1 MKVQFLAMLGFW
13 LFSPHMALSQSVE
26 NFTLEAIVED
36 SRAQVDS
43 KFELKDHKGKI
54 VVLHFLLKTEC
65 PFCLK
70 YTTQYAQLAA
80 TTPDVIHLFIK
91 PDSEKD
97 IRAWLKK
104 LVKVDGIKPPTIYR
118 DAGAKLAKRFGI
130 PDGYQFHGLRVHYP
144 ALVVLDGDGQGPP
157 RARMQPIEDAR
168 AVAVLETENCR
179 EYFTEFFALPAGN
192 AVENNLGSTSSSC

>member
-1 MKVQFLAMLGFW
+1 MKVISVAMVGFLLSIPQLVF
-13 LFSPHMALSQSVE
+13 SQSVE

-36 SRAQVDS
+36 SQAQVDS

-70 YTTQYAQLAA
+70 YTNQYAQLAA

-97 IRAWLKK
+97 IRAWARKI
-104 LVKVDGIKPPTIYR
+104 VKIDGVKQPTIYR
-118 DAGAKLAKRFGI
+118 DAGARVAKLFDI
-130 PDGYQFHGLRVHYP
+130 PDGYQFHGQSVHYP
-144 ALVVLDGDGQGPP
+144 ALVALDGDGKEMFRYVGKNNSDRMP
-157 RARMQPIEDAR
+157 RDEF
-168 AVAVLETENCR
+168 VKKLESMT
-179 EYFTEFFALPAGN
+179 AKK
-192 AVENNLGSTSSSC
+192 